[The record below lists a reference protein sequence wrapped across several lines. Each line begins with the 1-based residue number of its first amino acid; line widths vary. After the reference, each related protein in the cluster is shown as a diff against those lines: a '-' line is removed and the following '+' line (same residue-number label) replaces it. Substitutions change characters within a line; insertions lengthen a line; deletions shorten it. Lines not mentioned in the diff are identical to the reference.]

1 MTFPAQPIHH
11 AFTRLA
17 LVVATALL
25 LSSPADAAGTA
36 SASAP
41 STGTPVTATTATT
54 TPAVPVTAL
63 AAPAAYRISV
73 GDVLSFD
80 ILDDA
85 DIPVSLTIGTDGAA
99 AFPLIGAVKIEGR
112 TLPEAT
118 AALRDEYLVRQ
129 LLTDP
134 KLSLSIVTVRP
145 VLILGEVRTPGSFPY
160 YPGLT
165 VEQAVGLAGGPLSA
179 MSNPADRIIAR
190 AKLRGTIEET
200 DVEIVREAVYTA
212 RLYAQLRGEDKIDL
226 KDVPQSAK
234 QYVDETSVAPVVEIE
249 EKILKTDLVSTKN
262 QAEILNQSISQTE
275 ASLVILDKLK
285 AQQEDVVALNE
296 QEVERTVALRK
307 RELNTESELS
317 RVKMATSS
325 EKSRL
330 LELVAEIGRSNR
342 ELANLKLQLA
352 TLQASREKEILTLLQ
367 EREATL
373 KKLETVRET
382 TVEQMAL
389 MAAADA
395 DARKPDEVSF
405 LYKIDRETGRGE
417 TKSRQSIQATNL
429 TAVLPGDVVFVSIAG
444 L

>member
-1 MTFPAQPIHH
+1 MKFPAQAIY
-11 AFTRLA
+11 RLFNLVA
-17 LVVATALL
+17 LAATASFLMVVSL
-25 LSSPADAAGTA
+25 QAAGAVSAGATSAGAASPAAAGAGTA
-36 SASAP
+36 IQ
-41 STGTPVTATTATT
+41 
-54 TPAVPVTAL
+54 
-63 AAPAAYRISV
+63 APAAYRISV
-73 GDVLSFD
+73 GDILSFD
-80 ILDDA
+80 IMDDA
-85 DIPVSLTIGTDGAA
+85 DLPVSLTIGTDGVA

-112 TLPEAT
+112 TIPEAM
-118 AALRDEYLVRQ
+118 AALRGEYLTRQ
-129 LLTDP
+129 VLTDP
-134 KLSLSIVTVRP
+134 KLSLSIITVRP

-179 MSNPADRIIAR
+179 LSNPADRIIAR

-200 DVEIVREAVYTA
+200 DVEIVREAIYTA
-212 RLYAQLRGEDKIDL
+212 RLYAQLRGSDKIDL
-226 KDVPQSAK
+226 KDVPESVK
-234 QYVDETSVAPVVEIE
+234 TYVDDTSVDSIVAIE
-249 EKILKTDLVSTKN
+249 EKILRTDLVSTRN
-262 QAEILNQSISQTE
+262 QIEILNQSISQTE

-285 AQQEDVVALNE
+285 AQQEEVVALNE
-296 QEVERTVALRK
+296 QVEARTLALRK

-330 LELVAEIGRSNR
+330 LELYAEIGRSSR

-352 TLQASREKEILTLLQ
+352 TLQANREKEILTLLQ

-382 TVEQMAL
+382 TEEQMLL

-395 DARKPDEVSF
+395 DTRKPNEISF
-405 LYKIDRETGRGE
+405 LYKINRDTGHGE
-417 TKSRQSIQATNL
+417 VKARQSIEATSL
-429 TAVLPGDVVFVSIAG
+429 TEVLPGDVIFVSIAG